1 MKVAILKPMSFYIV
15 LGMSVMTILI
25 VVSLTPRNTL
35 RVHPCS
41 NIGVIKLERLSDNYF
56 GNWKTNDSWILVEE
70 ITSGGLL
77 IKEVGLPRGERRL
90 THPYISVYVVIFDYH
105 NETSNTHKMYEHVLT
120 VACLYNGL
128 FVCPCIAI

>member
-1 MKVAILKPMSFYIV
+1 
-15 LGMSVMTILI
+15 MTIVI
-25 VVSLTPRNTL
+25 VISLTPRNTL

-41 NIGVIKLERLSDNYF
+41 NTGVIQLEKLCDNYS

-90 THPYISVYVVIFDYH
+90 THPYISVYVVVFDYY
-105 NETSNTHKMYEHVLT
+105 NETSNRHQMCERVLII
-120 VACLYNGL
+120 ACLYNGL